1 MRNRND
7 TNGHQETAL
16 SRHHGFETAGPIAV
30 TLAVWLALRFFLGG
44 LGVAHTP
51 ILAIVG
57 AAVFAVL
64 WVIVRVR
71 INKRKMAKA
80 SALRKELSE
89 LEQKEFAL
97 RYEEA
102 QLNGHLDRWDREE
115 RS

>member
-30 TLAVWLALRFFLGG
+30 TLAVWLAFGG

-102 QLNGHLDRWDREE
+102 QLNGLLDRWDREE